1 MVLSSVFRDDR
12 AEHQNEEV
20 TVVRVLDG
28 GYAVDVHPPMAWA
41 HYAGHEYQVGN
52 GGWGAD

>member
-1 MVLSSVFRDDR
+1 MLSSVFRDDR